1 MGVIKK
7 KFFGKKHIPH
17 QKSLTGTIIA
27 TESKF
32 DQKNRNIMQQS
43 RPPNQDQNLS
53 YVGRAAAAV
62 SQGLGITQSYHTEA
76 ANSSSPYISFKDK
89 YDKEK
94 GIQCHI

>member
-1 MGVIKK
+1 
-7 KFFGKKHIPH
+7 
-17 QKSLTGTIIA
+17 
-27 TESKF
+27 
-32 DQKNRNIMQQS
+32 MQQS

-89 YDKEK
+89 YDKGKWLFRHFNDRGVNVYCHFREK
-94 GIQCHI
+94 NSVPYLGN